1 MKQKYFYSHL
11 IETSVVSLEL
21 GEMDLNPEERVHL
34 ISLVESQLHHV
45 ILDTVLSEL
54 SEEDKKIF
62 LQHLSLD
69 NHDKIWGHLK
79 GRIENI
85 EEKIKKA
92 AEELKK
98 ELHQDIRASLKE
110 SKRLKK

>member
-1 MKQKYFYSHL
+1 MKQKYFYSH
-11 IETSVVSLEL
+11 IVETSIISLEL
-21 GEMDLNPEERVHL
+21 GEMDLAPSERVHL
-34 ISLVESQLHHV
+34 VSLVESQLHHA
-45 ILDTVLSEL
+45 ILDIVLSEL

-79 GRIENI
+79 SKIKNI
-85 EEKIKKA
+85 EDKIKKA

-98 ELHQDIRASLKE
+98 ELHQDIKASLKA

>member
-1 MKQKYFYSHL
+1 MKQKYFYSHI
-11 IETSVVSLEL
+11 IETSIISLEL
-21 GEMDLNPEERVHL
+21 GKMDLAPSERVHL
-34 ISLVESQLHHV
+34 VSLVESQLHHV
-45 ILDTVLSEL
+45 ILDIVLSEL

-69 NHDKIWGHLK
+69 NHDKIWEHLK
-79 GRIENI
+79 NRIENI

-98 ELHQDIRASLKE
+98 ELHKDIMASLKE
-110 SKRLKK
+110 SKRVKK

>member
-1 MKQKYFYSHL
+1 MKQKYFYSH
-11 IETSVVSLEL
+11 IVETSIISLEL
-21 GEMDLNPEERVHL
+21 GKMDLAPSERVHL
-34 ISLVESQLHHV
+34 VSLVESQLHHA
-45 ILDTVLSEL
+45 ILDIVLSEL

-79 GRIENI
+79 SKIKNI

-92 AEELKK
+92 AEELKR
-98 ELHQDIRASLKE
+98 ELHQDIRLSLKE
-110 SKRLKK
+110 EKRLKK

>member
-1 MKQKYFYSHL
+1 MKQKYFYSH
-11 IETSVVSLEL
+11 IVETSIISLEL
-21 GEMDLNPEERVHL
+21 GEMDLASSERVHL
-34 ISLVESQLHHV
+34 VSLVESQLHHA

-69 NHDKIWGHLK
+69 NHDKIWEHLK
-79 GRIENI
+79 SKIENI
-85 EEKIKKA
+85 KEKIKKV

-98 ELHQDIRASLKE
+98 ELRKDIMASLKE
-110 SKRLKK
+110 AKRSKK

>member
-1 MKQKYFYSHL
+1 MKQKYFYSH
-11 IETSVVSLEL
+11 IVETSVVSLEL

-34 ISLVESQLHHV
+34 ISLVESQLHHI

-69 NHDKIWGHLK
+69 NHDKIWEHLK
-79 GRIENI
+79 SKIESI
-85 EEKIKKA
+85 EDKIKKV

-98 ELHQDIRASLKE
+98 ELHKDIMASLKE
-110 SKRLKK
+110 AKRSKK